1 MNLIMNDIHF
11 SRRNLPH
18 LYFNEGMYFITFRIA
33 GSLPYKLILELKIT
47 SHKFKDIPFEEF
59 RKHFLLFD
67 DYLDKNEYSRVDLT
81 DSAIAKIISECIL
94 YPDGKEYNLICFT
107 IMPTHIHIA
116 FELLSGNKG
125 ISKIMQ
131 SIKGISSRRI
141 NTILNRNGKLW
152 QDESYDRWI
161 RNDKEL
167 YYVIRYILEN
177 PVKAGL
183 VKNWDDWRYTYCKKE
198 FLIL

>member
-1 MNLIMNDIHF
+1 MNDF
-11 SRRNLPH
+11 EFKRRNLPH
-18 LYFNEGMYFITFRIA
+18 LYFNEGVYFITFRIA
-33 GSLPYKLILELKIT
+33 GCLPYKLIQQLKIT
-47 SHKFKDIPFEEF
+47 SHKFEDIPFEEF
-59 RKHFLLFD
+59 RKHFLLYD
-67 DYLDKNEYSRVDLT
+67 DFLDKNEYSRFNLT

-107 IMPTHIHIA
+107 TMPTHVHLA
-116 FELLSGNKG
+116 FELLRGNKG

-131 SIKGISSRRI
+131 SIKGISSRRV
-141 NTILNRNGKLW
+141 NQILKRTGKLW

-161 RNDKEL
+161 RNDIEL

-183 VKNWDDWRYTYCKKE
+183 VKSWNEWRYTYCKKE
-198 FLIL
+198 FIIL